1 MSNRPTF
8 ILKPREE
15 DRLLRGH
22 PWVYDNEIARVI
34 GEPAPGD
41 EVSLSSTKGVFLG
54 SALYSPSSR
63 IRARRYSLKDEA
75 FDEAF
80 IAGRLALARERRRAS
95 RDLARDS
102 YRAVFAEA
110 DGLPGLIVDR
120 YAEASGGRNYL
131 SIQIL
136 ARGLAAR
143 RDALL
148 AALHKLYRPTG
159 IIERGD
165 EIVRELEGLGPGEGV
180 LAGSVPETFVIR
192 ENGLEFEVS
201 LGSGQKTGWYLD
213 QRENRAAAAAY
224 APGRRVLDLFSN
236 QGGFALAAAARG
248 AESVLAVDVSA
259 AALGA
264 ARANAARNGLAPKLE
279 AREDDVFDFVRA
291 EKKAGSRYG
300 LVILDPP
307 AFAKSKAALD
317 GATRGYKD
325 LNMRA
330 LKLLEPGGVLA
341 TFSCSYWMSRE
352 RFLWALETA
361 ACAAHVSLRY
371 LQELGQPADH
381 PMISGYP
388 ESRYLKGFIVEVHP
402 ES

>member
-1 MSNRPTF
+1 MSKRPTV

-34 GEPAPGD
+34 GEAAPGA
-41 EVSLSSTKGVFLG
+41 EVSLSSTKGAFLG

-63 IRARRYSLKDEA
+63 IRARRYSYKDEA
-75 FDEAF
+75 FNEAF

-95 RDLARDS
+95 RDLERDS

-120 YAEASGGRNYL
+120 YAEASGGRSYL
-131 SIQIL
+131 SVQIL
-136 ARGLAAR
+136 ARGLEER
-143 RDALL
+143 RAALL
-148 AALHKLYRPTG
+148 SALDGLYKPSG
-159 IIERGD
+159 IIERSD
-165 EIVRELEGLGPGEGV
+165 ASVRELEALGPGEGV
-180 LAGSVPETFVIR
+180 IAGSVPEAFAIR
-192 ENGLEFEVS
+192 ENGLEFEVG
-201 LGSGQKTGWYLD
+201 LGAGQKTGWFLD

-224 APGRRVLDLFSN
+224 APGRRVLDLFCN

-248 AESVLAVDVSA
+248 AESALAVDASA
-259 AALGA
+259 EALAA
-264 ARANAARNGLAPKLE
+264 ARANASRNGLAERLE
-279 AREDDVFDFVRA
+279 AREADVFEFVRA
-291 EKKAGSRYG
+291 EQKAGSRYG
-300 LVILDPP
+300 LIVLDPP
-307 AFAKSKAALD
+307 AFAKSKAALE

-352 RFLWALETA
+352 RLLWALEA
-361 ACAAHVSLRY
+361 AAADARVELRY
-371 LQELGQPADH
+371 LEELGQAPDH
-381 PMISGYP
+381 PIVSGYA
-388 ESRYLKGFIVEVHP
+388 ESRYLKGFIVEARP
-402 ES
+402 QA